1 MGADVLALMDIARE
15 RVKNHFGIVLEP
27 EIRVLGE
34 G

>member
-1 MGADVLALMDIARE
+1 MGADIMALMELTRE
-15 RVKNHFGIVLEP
+15 RVRNHFGIRLEP